1 MPFVMAASVA
11 EMVPAARRAAP
22 FFMAGAAIVYVLV
35 ALPLGGGLEE
45 GLFIEQAA
53 PATLLLVFMFL
64 FFLPGAGRA
73 TRWVPAVFAIVT
85 LGAFVA
91 ALAVPA
97 YAPNAPRH
105 LTVVHEDDD
114 GKAAFLIDDNGP
126 VPAMIAA
133 QAKFASEP
141 DDKGYW
147 RAPAP
152 RLVDEDR
159 KSTRLNSSH

>member
-1 MPFVMAASVA
+1 MEFRPLLFRSMRGTVGAWCWLANLVLAAFAVVPGLMILDAWSMPFVIAAAVA
-11 EMVPAARRAAP
+11 AMVPAARRAAP

-105 LTVVHEDDD
+105 LTV
-114 GKAAFLIDDNGP
+114 
-126 VPAMIAA
+126 
-133 QAKFASEP
+133 
-141 DDKGYW
+141 
-147 RAPAP
+147 
-152 RLVDEDR
+152 
-159 KSTRLNSSH
+159 